1 MEMDFITGSFSSGS
15 PDAGSS
21 SNSVRCS
28 GSVGALPSATR
39 LFKDML
45 LTKMIIFV
53 IFPFLPSPYRDQPY
67 WTLASRPWAVHF
79 LGQFMPG
86 HSQPSPCPPPSTLLF
101 YPSSG
106 PRFILLAESHLKL
119 FQVTSDG
126 SMNFISPAQRQRAT
140 RGEPTEKCSAT
151 EQVHGWGRGTVA
163 LPVLRPVFSPC
174 PTQTKADST
183 TGLQHQEDL
192 QCNVFHYVKLV
203 KSWCYVKEKL
213 AKARNAIWKRHT
225 IEI

>member
-15 PDAGSS
+15 SDAGSS

-28 GSVGALPSATR
+28 GSVVALPSATH

-45 LTKMIIFV
+45 LTKNYFCH
-53 IFPFLPSPYRDQPY
+53 FSFLPSLYRDQPY
-67 WTLASRPWAVHF
+67 WTLASRPWTVHF

-86 HSQPSPCPPPSTLLF
+86 HCQPSPYPPPSTPLF

-106 PRFILLAESHLKL
+106 PHFILLAESHLEL

-140 RGEPTEKCSAT
+140 RGEPTAKCSAT
-151 EQVHGWGRGTVA
+151 KQVHGWGRGTVT
-163 LPVLRPVFSPC
+163 LPVPWPVFSPC
-174 PTQTKADST
+174 PT
-183 TGLQHQEDL
+183 
-192 QCNVFHYVKLV
+192 
-203 KSWCYVKEKL
+203 
-213 AKARNAIWKRHT
+213 
-225 IEI
+225 